1 MRVLPLVLVVVVAP
15 GLLLAGGQAT
25 APVTPEQAAK
35 MVGKTVTVEMVV
47 KSAKR
52 GGGGD
57 VWFLNSRADHKDP
70 KNFVLFVTRA
80 AVEKFEAA
88 KVERP
93 HRHFEGKTVRATGKV
108 GLFRDRPEMRIED
121 PAQIKLVTGKE

>member
-1 MRVLPLVLVVVVAP
+1 MRLLSLTLVVVVAP
-15 GLLLAGGQAT
+15 ALLLAGGRAT

-47 KSAKR
+47 AKAKR

-57 VWFLNSRADHKDP
+57 VWFLNSKENHRDP
-70 KNFVLFVTRA
+70 KNFVLFITRA

-108 GLFRDRPEMRIED
+108 GLFKDHPEMRIED
-121 PAQIKLVTGKE
+121 PRQIEIVTRKE